1 MKQGFW
7 TKLKE
12 ITPKDFL
19 HLIFFIMALPFAAIL
34 RKKRP
39 DMWLL
44 CENEFEARDN
54 AYWLFR
60 FIRSKHPEQDVVYA
74 INKNSADYKKVFSL
88 GQVVEYGTLKHWVYY
103 LAANK
108 NISTQKGG
116 KPNAAVC
123 YFLEVYGLRRN
134 KRFFLQHGIIIND
147 LKFLYYKNTKMQMI
161 MCSTKREYE
170 FIKEKFGYPEEN
182 IKLTGLCRFDNLH
195 HLKIDKKLILFMPTW
210 RGWLSPPSDR
220 VNVNQERL
228 NSFMDSN
235 YYIEWQ
241 NLLLDTKLIDFIE
254 INNYRVV
261 FYPHREMRKF
271 GRAFY
276 SRSSNI
282 VIANDDKYDV
292 QELLMSAALLVTDYS
307 SVSMDFAYMHKPQ
320 IYFQFDMEM
329 FRKNHYAKGYF
340 DYYEDGFGPV
350 CEQRDN
356 IIEHIKNYAM
366 KDFLTDKKYKMR
378 QDAFFTLND
387 AQNCK
392 RNYEAIKSYE
402 T

>member
-1 MKQGFW
+1 MRQGFW
-7 TKLKE
+7 IKLKE
-12 ITPKDFL
+12 ITLKDIL
-19 HLIFFIMALPFAAIL
+19 HLLFFVMALPFAAIL

-60 FIRSKHPEQDVVYA
+60 FIKNHHPEQDVVYA
-74 INKNSADYKKVFSL
+74 IKKASLDYNKVLLL
-88 GQVVEYGTLKHWVYY
+88 GQVIEYGSFKHWVYY
-103 LAANK
+103 LAADK

-123 YFLEVYGLRRN
+123 YFLEVYGIRKN

-170 FIKEKFGYPEEN
+170 YIKEKFGYPEES
-182 IKLTGLCRFDNLH
+182 IRLTGLCRFDNLH
-195 HLKIDKKLILFMPTW
+195 HAKVDKKLILFMPTW

-220 VNVNQERL
+220 SKVNKERL
-228 NSFMDSN
+228 NSFMDSE
-235 YYIEWQ
+235 YFKEWQ
-241 NLLLDTKLIDFIE
+241 NLLEDKKLIEFIE
-254 INNYRVV
+254 KNNYKVV

-276 SRSSNI
+276 SNSSNI
-282 VIANDDKYDV
+282 VIADGDEYDV

-307 SVSMDFAYMHKPQ
+307 SVSMDFAYMKKPQ
-320 IYFQFDMEM
+320 IYFQFDIDV
-329 FRKNHYAKGYF
+329 FRKNHYAEGYF
-340 DYYEDGFGPV
+340 DYKKDGFGPV
-350 CEQRDN
+350 CEHRDD
-356 IIEHIKNYAM
+356 IIEHIKNYGM
-366 KDFLTDKKYKMR
+366 RDFIMDNEFKMR
-378 QDAFFTLND
+378 QNAFFTLND
-387 AQNCK
+387 SNNCK